1 MHEEERKKAAECVY
15 NALKKGGIYISFEN
29 IIPEDEEIKKFEL
42 LRWGRLARESYIDG
56 IWNKSSVEEWL
67 TEIQLPII

>member
-42 LRWGRLARESYIDG
+42 LRWGR
-56 IWNKSSVEEWL
+56 NVTVENNL
-67 TEIQLPII
+67 